1 MMVLALD
8 LVVVSLL
15 AGRRLHGTLLSPDSA
30 LMRYLLSLVR
40 YAFLLSKVA
49 AAPVTQ
55 PQGSRGAR
63 QITPAGRRGA
73 PPVRGPFVSWCA
85 LPTRAGSRPSRVL
98 HAGPGKTR
106 PASAPGLGSSA
117 RARVSHAAA
126 SRASPLAGTSL

>member
-85 LPTRAGSRPSRVL
+85 LP
-98 HAGPGKTR
+98 
-106 PASAPGLGSSA
+106 A